1 MRRRGRAF
9 IIGIGIMMAAAALS
23 GCGKK
28 AEEAAVTTEAPT
40 VMPEETKTI
49 VLETEPTTEAETEPE
64 GPEERKEVDGKIQS
78 YLTGE
83 MVDVA
88 KANRRPVAVM
98 MSNDKA
104 SLPQYGINR
113 ADVVYEAPVEAI

>member
-1 MRRRGRAF
+1 MRKRGRAF

-40 VMPEETKTI
+40 ETPEETKTI

-78 YLTGE
+78 GRGE
-83 MVDVA
+83 GQQTACRGHDE
-88 KANRRPVAVM
+88 
-98 MSNDKA
+98 
-104 SLPQYGINR
+104 Q
-113 ADVVYEAPVEAI
+113 

>member
-78 YLTGE
+78 YLTGGCGE
-83 MVDVA
+83 
-88 KANRRPVAVM
+88 
-98 MSNDKA
+98 S
-104 SLPQYGINR
+104 
-113 ADVVYEAPVEAI
+113 

>member
-40 VMPEETKTI
+40 VMPEETKTSF
-49 VLETEPTTEAETEPE
+49 L
-64 GPEERKEVDGKIQS
+64 RQ
-78 YLTGE
+78 
-83 MVDVA
+83 
-88 KANRRPVAVM
+88 NRRRRRRR
-98 MSNDKA
+98 SRKA
-104 SLPQYGINR
+104 RKSAKKSTER
-113 ADVVYEAPVEAI
+113 SRVT

>member
-49 VLETEPTTEAETEPE
+49 VLETEPTTERRRSRKARKSAKKSTE
-64 GPEERKEVDGKIQS
+64 RSRV
-78 YLTGE
+78 T
-83 MVDVA
+83 
-88 KANRRPVAVM
+88 
-98 MSNDKA
+98 
-104 SLPQYGINR
+104 
-113 ADVVYEAPVEAI
+113 

>member
-1 MRRRGRAF
+1 MRKRGRAF

-49 VLETEPTTEAETEPE
+49 VLETEPTTEATLESTWMRTESSAATSS
-64 GPEERKEVDGKIQS
+64 GK
-78 YLTGE
+78 
-83 MVDVA
+83 VW
-88 KANRRPVAVM
+88 KKKPPRRPRSRA
-98 MSNDKA
+98 A
-104 SLPQYGINR
+104 SEL
-113 ADVVYEAPVEAI
+113 